1 MLRQCTRDVFC
12 LREEVHVRVAGC
24 RFLGSEVS
32 RRISASPRALTVAC
46 LVQQQIRRQVRLEDA
61 AGAVSMDPSAFSRF
75 FKAKTGVTFGHYVRA
90 IKISHAARM
99 LETSDA
105 LVSEAAAHFGFSSAA
120 TFIRAFK
127 SVTGLTP
134 SEYRKRRLRYLAGGF
149 DDGTARRPRG
159 GVRASRRG

>member
-1 MLRQCTRDVFC
+1 M
-12 LREEVHVRVAGC
+12 RVADC
-24 RFLGSEVS
+24 RFLDPQVS

-105 LVSEAAAHFGFSSAA
+105 LVSEAAAHFGFASVA

-127 SVTGLTP
+127 SVTGITP
-134 SEYRKRRLRYLAGGF
+134 SEYRKRRLQYLAGRSGE
-149 DDGTARRPRG
+149 ARRRRAPT
-159 GVRASRRG
+159 GVRAAR